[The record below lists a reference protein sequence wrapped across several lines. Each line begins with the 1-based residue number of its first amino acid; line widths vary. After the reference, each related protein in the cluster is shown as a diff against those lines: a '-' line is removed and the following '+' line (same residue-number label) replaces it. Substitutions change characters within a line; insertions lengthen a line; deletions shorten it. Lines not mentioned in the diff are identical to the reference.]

1 MATRL
6 KPSRINVDNNPS
18 VWNSPSYQNQD
29 KFKWS
34 EWGWGGWSWDMQYS
48 DFEWVT
54 LTWST
59 LTIEDISNSVT
70 PSSDFTV
77 TAGTVKPG
85 IEYVLRVNT
94 GNTPYTMTLWTGV
107 TNPNWYGTEL
117 TPNTINQFKFIATS
131 TSQLELE
138 WVDSAV
144 VAEVNWG
151 DIWWTLSDQEDL
163 QNALDA
169 KLESTDLIAGDGITI
184 APLWSDL
191 PDWYTQLQSISS
203 SGSQYILTWI
213 NYVSWHTYEF
223 THKLFVNSAT
233 DASKWT
239 WWNAWGWLMMIN
251 QSWIKYSWGW
261 TSSIIGDAWQELEV
275 TISVWNWT
283 STYDYT
289 IWWTTWSLSRSNTS
303 LASYAGSIS
312 YPLFVST
319 VNNGWWTIYSG
330 SEMTA
335 TYYYFEAKDNNVLV
349 RKMYPAKRNA
359 DNAIWMYDVV
369 NNVFY
374 ANNWSWSFVPWP
386 IVPVGWLEISAIPYV
401 WWTDIEV
408 VLWEAK
414 RLPNWYTEVEYIQS
428 DGNCYID
435 TLVNTVW
442 TDYIENHF
450 QKLWSSSTTCAWFG
464 SWEWNNLIRFCIGS
478 YSSQQLWRPC
488 FFGWY
493 NYTSPIW
500 TLNTNKNV
508 IKFYYAWWT
517 YYQTLND
524 GGPNTYVPQN
534 IWTNPTI
541 TSYMFARHWAD
552 WQDTTYDNEWTKIF
566 YHLQKDV
573 NWVNKMELIPCV
585 RDSDDEPGF
594 YDLVNERFLANW
606 WSWTL
611 TAWPVVTYNPANVI
625 NYTGEGSNTKTFYL
639 ANLQDTTTGQ
649 DIRDR
654 VDGGWNAIVYYS
666 WMPYFITAKSATRI
680 TLYSKFTGTQNSPS
694 NQSTGFTEQ
703 LMWIDNNNN
712 TITIT
717 NTAVWLWAPY
727 LATNQNYA
735 TVYTPLYNGSP
746 ATKKYVDDAVSG
758 VSTDVNTKTFFLSWD
773 TDYTTMLA
781 VANWYLAW
789 KNPIIMYKN
798 QTYLLHSV
806 FNDITEDSF
815 IDFRFL
821 DDISLYTAN
830 NGEWDDNPE
839 TINAWDAWYI
849 GFRITTV
856 WWVPD
861 HAGDVS
867 IASVN
872 LKNFFAPVWDAN
884 TKTFYIS
891 SNSDLTNAQAAYD
904 WYAAWKNPIVNMGWQ
919 NFILTES
926 SATRLRFTSPYLD
939 RILEWNNRHRLQQ
952 STKYID
958 ATNGTVTSVSSV
970 ASLQA
975 YYLDTGYY
983 YSSYYTPTRDW
994 HPATKKYVDDKAA
1007 GVVPASWTAP
1017 SNPTEWQLRYD
1028 TTNDVLKTYDGT
1040 NWNETGWGAEY
1051 NAWKWI
1057 EIWIADDY
1065 SAIKWPCPD
1074 GFHIPTSTEAN
1085 TFRNILINDFWR
1097 TTNPDI
1103 ADYLNIPLSGYID
1116 KDWTTQDE
1124 YEDLSVWTCTPR
1136 NSTTAFVMSWYN
1148 WYVDKGAMMPIR
1160 PFKDEPVIPS
1170 WDGRQIVWR
1179 ADDDY
1184 DNRWQVWRHWGL
1196 WLISIS
1202 VDLETW
1208 YTIADK
1214 NLWATVIYGSWD
1226 EHSANNV
1233 WNLYQRGNN
1242 YGIPYGTTPTTSQT
1256 QVDASWYWPWN
1267 YYSSGTIIRWYADRS
1282 SVENGNLRWWET
1294 WIVGVD
1300 NTITNIWVTSFNSK
1314 TWDVSIQAWRWIAI
1328 QNWITY
1334 LDDQWPCP
1342 KWYHVPVEV
1351 EIQKMIDVW
1360 GVLWWTD
1367 TNISG
1372 FTTAYKLPLA
1382 WYRTESTWAVTWQ
1395 WTEGRYLSSS
1405 YWNWNYAHSICI
1417 NSWYYQWQIGE
1428 RSTAQAAWA
1437 PIRPFKNIAVKPD
1450 GSWTKLYWESI
1461 EEWWIFWKSS
1471 EWIISF
1477 SWDGTEWTTISDKN
1491 LWATA
1496 VWNSWDTLSETN
1508 CGWYFQRGNNYM
1520 FPFIWNMTTSAQKVD
1535 ASWYWPGNYYSSSTF
1550 ITSNNY
1556 YWTTTGNPNIWWW
1569 QTTSLVAENMI
1580 TNTWVLSVNWQTWY
1594 VTLPAW
1600 DVVISDQPNNILT
1613 SWMKIRAGTQENYEG
1628 LSSFDDNTLYLTV

>member
-1 MATRL
+1 
-6 KPSRINVDNNPS
+6 
-18 VWNSPSYQNQD
+18 
-29 KFKWS
+29 
-34 EWGWGGWSWDMQYS
+34 
-48 DFEWVT
+48 
-54 LTWST
+54 
-59 LTIEDISNSVT
+59 
-70 PSSDFTV
+70 
-77 TAGTVKPG
+77 
-85 IEYVLRVNT
+85 
-94 GNTPYTMTLWTGV
+94 
-107 TNPNWYGTEL
+107 
-117 TPNTINQFKFIATS
+117 
-131 TSQLELE
+131 
-138 WVDSAV
+138 
-144 VAEVNWG
+144 
-151 DIWWTLSDQEDL
+151 
-163 QNALDA
+163 
-169 KLESTDLIAGDGITI
+169 
-184 APLWSDL
+184 
-191 PDWYTQLQSISS
+191 
-203 SGSQYILTWI
+203 
-213 NYVSWHTYEF
+213 
-223 THKLFVNSAT
+223 
-233 DASKWT
+233 
-239 WWNAWGWLMMIN
+239 
-251 QSWIKYSWGW
+251 
-261 TSSIIGDAWQELEV
+261 
-275 TISVWNWT
+275 
-283 STYDYT
+283 
-289 IWWTTWSLSRSNTS
+289 
-303 LASYAGSIS
+303 
-312 YPLFVST
+312 
-319 VNNGWWTIYSG
+319 
-330 SEMTA
+330 
-335 TYYYFEAKDNNVLV
+335 
-349 RKMYPAKRNA
+349 
-359 DNAIWMYDVV
+359 
-369 NNVFY
+369 
-374 ANNWSWSFVPWP
+374 
-386 IVPVGWLEISAIPYV
+386 
-401 WWTDIEV
+401 
-408 VLWEAK
+408 
-414 RLPNWYTEVEYIQS
+414 
-428 DGNCYID
+428 
-435 TLVNTVW
+435 
-442 TDYIENHF
+442 
-450 QKLWSSSTTCAWFG
+450 
-464 SWEWNNLIRFCIGS
+464 
-478 YSSQQLWRPC
+478 
-488 FFGWY
+488 
-493 NYTSPIW
+493 
-500 TLNTNKNV
+500 
-508 IKFYYAWWT
+508 
-517 YYQTLND
+517 
-524 GGPNTYVPQN
+524 
-534 IWTNPTI
+534 
-541 TSYMFARHWAD
+541 
-552 WQDTTYDNEWTKIF
+552 
-566 YHLQKDV
+566 
-573 NWVNKMELIPCV
+573 
-585 RDSDDEPGF
+585 
-594 YDLVNERFLANW
+594 
-606 WSWTL
+606 
-611 TAWPVVTYNPANVI
+611 
-625 NYTGEGSNTKTFYL
+625 
-639 ANLQDTTTGQ
+639 
-649 DIRDR
+649 
-654 VDGGWNAIVYYS
+654 
-666 WMPYFITAKSATRI
+666 
-680 TLYSKFTGTQNSPS
+680 
-694 NQSTGFTEQ
+694 
-703 LMWIDNNNN
+703 MW
-712 TITIT
+712 
-717 NTAVWLWAPY
+717 
-727 LATNQNYA
+727 
-735 TVYTPLYNGSP
+735 
-746 ATKKYVDDAVSG
+746 
-758 VSTDVNTKTFFLSWD
+758 
-773 TDYTTMLA
+773 
-781 VANWYLAW
+781 
-789 KNPIIMYKN
+789 
-798 QTYLLHSV
+798 
-806 FNDITEDSF
+806 
-815 IDFRFL
+815 
-821 DDISLYTAN
+821 
-830 NGEWDDNPE
+830 
-839 TINAWDAWYI
+839 
-849 GFRITTV
+849 
-856 WWVPD
+856 
-861 HAGDVS
+861 
-867 IASVN
+867 
-872 LKNFFAPVWDAN
+872 
-884 TKTFYIS
+884 
-891 SNSDLTNAQAAYD
+891 
-904 WYAAWKNPIVNMGWQ
+904 WQ
-919 NFILTES
+919 NFVLTES
-926 SATRLRFTSPYLD
+926 SATRLRFTSPYID

-994 HPATKKYVDDKAA
+994 HPTSKRYVDDRDIYV
-1007 GVVPASWTAP
+1007 GTSAP
-1017 SNPTEWQLRYD
+1017 TNNLVEWRVWYD

-1057 EIWIADDY
+1057 EIWIANDY

-1170 WDGRQIVWR
+1170 WDGRQLVWR

-1196 WLISIS
+1196 WIISIS

-1267 YYSSGTIIRWYADRS
+1267 YYSSSTIIRWYADRS
-1282 SVENGNLRWWET
+1282 SVENGNLRWWVT

-1342 KWYHVPVEV
+1342 EWYHVPVEV

-1437 PIRPFKNIAVKPD
+1437 PIRPFKNVAVKPD

-1471 EWIISF
+1471 AWIISF
-1477 SWDGTEWTTISDKN
+1477 SWNGTEWITIADKN

-1520 FPFIWNMTTSAQKVD
+1520 FPFTWNITTSAQKVD

-1550 ITSNNY
+1550 ITSDTY
-1556 YWTTTGNPNIWWW
+1556 YWTTSGNPNIWWW
-1569 QTTSLVAENMI
+1569 QTTSLIAENMI